1 MFSETIL
8 SIIAYIFLLLTGS
21 EGMADDDSFIE
32 QYLDKVEPVDY
43 VILALIQNGVR
54 KYTKIFE
61 SFKKIPITKFRDHFN
76 KLERLNLIT
85 IDSTE
90 SWIKR
95 NTNPSIVL
103 KNDGIKLIKEKS
115 NLQELFKQYV
125 KY

>member
-1 MFSETIL
+1 MFSETVL
-8 SIIAYIFLLLTGS
+8 SIITYHLSLLTDF
-21 EGMADDDSFIE
+21 EDIVDNDSFIE
-32 QYLDKVEPVDY
+32 QYMDKVESVDY

-103 KNDGIKLIKEKS
+103 KNDGIKLIKEKY

-125 KY
+125 KH